1 MQSNMQNLTDRQTDR
16 RYHSIDFVKGICI
29 LFIIITHYTWEEAER
44 LKYLFPFWIDMAVP
58 IFMVVSGFV
67 YTKSFQKNHINT
79 IENAYRVDSFFV

>member
-1 MQSNMQNLTDRQTDR
+1 
-16 RYHSIDFVKGICI
+16 
-29 LFIIITHYTWEEAER
+29 
-44 LKYLFPFWIDMAVP
+44 MAVP